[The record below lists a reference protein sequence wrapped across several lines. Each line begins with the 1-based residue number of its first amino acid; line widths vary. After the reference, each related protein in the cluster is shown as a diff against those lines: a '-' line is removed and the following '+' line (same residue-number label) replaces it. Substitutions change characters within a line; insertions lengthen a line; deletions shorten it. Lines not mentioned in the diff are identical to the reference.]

1 MLRRFLLGLIEGL
14 VIGLALAVAS
24 ARGLGLTTPGRVTAA
39 VLAGVVGFLVG
50 LVAGRP
56 VWARDAK
63 TEALLKAA
71 AGALVGAG
79 LSLALGHW
87 LAAPVDLS
95 QFALG
100 AGPVGELLAVS
111 LPAIACA
118 LSLFFELDDTTSR
131 AAPARVAAAPAQKR
145 HTLPANDHAEL
156 AELAELAEP
165 SDDSRSKLEKR

>member
-24 ARGLGLTTPGRVTAA
+24 ARGLGLATPGRVTAA
-39 VLAGVVGFLVG
+39 VLAGAVGFLVG

-63 TEALLKAA
+63 TEALLKAGV
-71 AGALVGAG
+71 GALVGAG

-100 AGPVGELLAVS
+100 AGPVGKLPAVS

-118 LSLFFELDDTTSR
+118 LSLFFELDDTSSR
-131 AAPARVAAAPAQKR
+131 TAPARVAAPPAQKR
-145 HTLPANDHAEL
+145 QTLPANDD